1 MLKETFK
8 DYRFFDIIEL
18 EVNSCDQPRKIIHY
32 IIYNIESHD
41 DDYMIAEYNVL
52 NYEVKQR
59 WIGRFAFNRIKLV
72 SRAR

>member
-1 MLKETFK
+1 MLKEMFK
-8 DYRFFDIIEL
+8 DYRFFDIIAY
-18 EVNSCDQPRKIIHY
+18 EVDGFDKTRKNIYY

-72 SRAR
+72 SRAC